1 MSAQAIA
8 KGVRMSP
15 RKVAVVAALVR
26 GQSVANALTILEH
39 TPRRS
44 AEPVQKAIAA
54 AKANAEKNHGLKPDT
69 LTITEIIVTPG
80 ARQKRFRPAARG
92 RALPYQLRSSHI
104 RVVVDGEKRVAKKP
118 VTTGK
123 TTAKKESK

>member
-1 MSAQAIA
+1 MSVQAIA

-15 RKVAVVAALVR
+15 RKVGVVAALVR

-44 AEPVQKAIAA
+44 AEPVMKAIAA
-54 AKANAEKNHGLKPDT
+54 AKANAEKNHGMKPDT

-92 RALPYQLRSSHI
+92 RALPYQLKSSHI
-104 RVVVDGEKRVAKKP
+104 RVVVDGEKRTIKK
-118 VTTGK
+118 TATA
-123 TTAKKESK
+123 AKKETK

>member
-1 MSAQAIA
+1 MPVQSVA

-15 RKVAVVAALVR
+15 RKVGVVAALVR
-26 GQSVANALTILEH
+26 GQSVENALTILSH

-44 AEPVQKAIAA
+44 AEPVMKAVAA
-54 AKANAEKNHGLKPDT
+54 AKANAEKNHGMKPDT
-69 LTITEIIVTPG
+69 LMITEISVTPG

-104 RVVVDGEKRVAKKP
+104 RVVVDGEKRVIKKP
-118 VTTGK
+118 ASAANK
-123 TTAKKESK
+123 EAK